1 MYVIICFFGVVG
13 LFLMPNE
20 KSNKG
25 KINRELLG
33 TQSHVKDNILATIR
47 LMKDRRMALLIPMLF
62 YCGLSQ
68 GT

>member
-1 MYVIICFFGVVG
+1 
-13 LFLMPNE
+13 MPNE